1 MKQTDLNKKHEYTDQ
16 ELEELSEWMQSLT
29 IAQWFFL
36 RDSLEE
42 FYEYIAK
49 ENGADYVH

>member
-1 MKQTDLNKKHEYTDQ
+1 MKHIDLNKKREYTDK
-16 ELEELSEWMQSLT
+16 ELEELGDWMQNLT
-29 IAQWFFL
+29 IDQWFFL

-42 FYEYIAK
+42 FYELIAK